1 MLCILTVN
9 VCLQDISSCSYSEK
23 AYDCMYVTF
32 SRAHAH
38 FLICDSSAYHMT
50 DKMTFLFNI

>member
-9 VCLQDISSCSYSEK
+9 VMSPRILAPVVNSEK

-38 FLICDSSAYHMT
+38 
-50 DKMTFLFNI
+50 TF